1 MRSLLNRAQL
11 CMAMLLD
18 LRTHERNMVERY
30 LEGMAFIGK
39 TDVQMV
45 IAQYDLSPAELSASR
60 SDRRRSAV

>member
-1 MRSLLNRAQL
+1 
-11 CMAMLLD
+11 MAMLLD